1 MADPLRSRRE
11 GEASVEGVDDARVLA
26 RLDRIDALDRDGARP
41 GELLAELRELL
52 REAEALA
59 RERKLTATDEKEV
72 VERLR
77 TALARDI
84 IGM

>member
-1 MADPLRSRRE
+1 M
-11 GEASVEGVDDARVLA
+11 DDARVRA

-59 RERKLTATDEKEV
+59 GERKLTATDEKEV